1 MENKCKVVIADDEEL
16 ICSLMK
22 KIILWEELNLTLAGI
37 AHNGSDLYEI
47 VKSERP
53 DIVITDICMPEI
65 DGLELI
71 KRVKYDDIPCKFIIV
86 SGYRQFEYAHNALK
100 YNVEDYILKPI
111 DAKELNDAIRR
122 IKNEME
128 RFKTTDA
135 NKKTIANT
143 QRNSK
148 VLKKIFMSRLIWEM
162 DESFFNVEKIEE
174 EYGISFKKGLYQA
187 VCFKIDI
194 TKKTENFD
202 ENFGSIQKKIINI
215 FETRFMPVCSQILID
230 VETNK
235 ILMGLNYPNSESSSI
250 NIKFSDYFDY
260 LMNIMDLFMGLSIT
274 MGIGKAYQEVKQL
287 KQSVG
292 EAYKAIDCRIV
303 EGTNKIIFWNK
314 IESSEKMYE
323 VLENKNWIPQ
333 IKKDIEILDIGNFV
347 YNIKRIFRLPK
358 NPYNCLKMLEEC
370 RLVQGIFFEYYRN
383 AAKDIDNEDFIRKQI
398 NFNMEYATNISEL
411 EKGVV
416 EPMADA
422 MRFLAAYLEKIN
434 KKPIRMAIHYIEKN
448 YSSPIGLEEVA
459 GVVDLNPVYFS
470 NIFKKET
477 GENFTD
483 YLANYRMEVAKDLL
497 KNSSKN
503 INEIAQETGYEDS
516 RYFSKVFKKIVG
528 IKPTEY
534 RKIYG

>member
-16 ICSLMK
+16 ICSLMQ
-22 KIILWEELNLTLAGI
+22 KIILWEELNLTLAGT

-47 VKSERP
+47 IKSERP

-71 KRVKYDDIPCKFIIV
+71 KRVKYDDMECKFIIV

-128 RFKTTDA
+128 RFKAADA
-135 NKKTIANT
+135 NEKTIANT
-143 QRNSK
+143 QRNSE

-162 DESFFNVEKIEE
+162 DESFLNVNKIEE
-174 EYGISFKKGLYQA
+174 EYGISFKEGIYQA

-194 TKKTENFD
+194 TKKSENFD

-235 ILMGLNYPNSESSSI
+235 ILMGLNYPDSESSSI
-250 NIKFSDYFDY
+250 NIKFNDFFDY
-260 LMNIMDLFMGLSIT
+260 LMNITDLFIGLSIT
-274 MGIGKAYQEVKQL
+274 MGIGKAYQDVKQL

-303 EGTNKIIFWNK
+303 EGINRIIFWNK
-314 IESSEKMYE
+314 IEAEEKTPGLSEDSS
-323 VLENKNWIPQ
+323 WIPQ
-333 IKKDIEILDIGNFV
+333 IKKDIEILDVENFI
-347 YNIKRIFRLPK
+347 YNLKRIFRLPK
-358 NPYNCLKMLEEC
+358 NPYNCLKILEGC

-398 NFNMEYATNISEL
+398 NFNMENATNINEL

-422 MRFLAAYLEKIN
+422 MRFLAAHLEKIN
-434 KKPIRMAIHYIEKN
+434 IKPIRMAIDFIEKN
-448 YSSPIGLEEVA
+448 YSKPIGLEEVA
-459 GVVDLNPVYFS
+459 GFIDLNPVYFS

-477 GENFTD
+477 GKNFTD
-483 YLANYRMEVAKDLL
+483 YLANYRMEEAKDLL

-503 INEIAQETGYEDS
+503 INEIALETGYENA